1 MWPIA
6 FGKTRGTNEVET
18 LDALISAIA
27 NHGNIAVLVLMV
39 ANTWL
44 IWMIKHGI
52 DLWREQTR
60 EHSAALKSLSDALVE
75 LRITIAADRKG
86 R

>member
-1 MWPIA
+1 MDSL
-6 FGKTRGTNEVET
+6 N
-18 LDALISAIA
+18 LLIQSIA

-60 EHSAALKSLSDALVE
+60 EHSQSLKTLADALTE
-75 LRITIAADRKG
+75 LRVTIAADRKG

>member
-1 MWPIA
+1 MDSL
-6 FGKTRGTNEVET
+6 NV
-18 LDALISAIA
+18 LIQSIA

-60 EHSAALKSLSDALVE
+60 EHSQSLKTLADALTE
-75 LRITIAADRKG
+75 LRVTIAADRKG

>member
-1 MWPIA
+1 M
-6 FGKTRGTNEVET
+6 
-18 LDALISAIA
+18 LIQSIA

-60 EHSAALKSLSDALVE
+60 EHSQSLKTLADALTE
-75 LRITIAADRKG
+75 LRVTIAADRKG